1 MRRLALI
8 TVSLLAGAGIA
19 PAGAQTVCSDGKT
32 FSGTCV
38 KAELGEAVRKQ
49 VFVASQPKISYTAPP
64 VLPSEDGSFF
74 TARDYNELRKIY
86 GIGPICVPARGI
98 TCP

>member
-1 MRRLALI
+1 MRGLALI
-8 TVSLLAGAGIA
+8 AVSLFAGANIA
-19 PAGAQTVCSDGKT
+19 PAGAQAVCPDGKT

-64 VLPSEDGSFF
+64 VLPSEDGSYFNP
-74 TARDYNELRKIY
+74 RDYNELRKIY
-86 GIGPICVPARGI
+86 GIGPICVPSRANP
-98 TCP
+98 C

>member
-1 MRRLALI
+1 MRSLALI
-8 TVSLLAGAGIA
+8 AVSLFAAAHIA
-19 PAGAQTVCSDGKT
+19 PADAQAVCSDGKT
-32 FSGTCV
+32 FSGACV

-64 VLPSEDGSFF
+64 LLPSEDGSFI
-74 TARDYNELRKIY
+74 TMRDYNELRKVY
-86 GIGPICVPARGI
+86 GVGPVCVAVRGI